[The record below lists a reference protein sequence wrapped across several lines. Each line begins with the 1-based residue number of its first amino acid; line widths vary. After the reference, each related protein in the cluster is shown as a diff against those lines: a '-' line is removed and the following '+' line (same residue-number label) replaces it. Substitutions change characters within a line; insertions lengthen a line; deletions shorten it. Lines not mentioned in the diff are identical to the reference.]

1 MIQTRTRALTEDFVP
16 ELTPPTPFP
25 NAWLDD
31 LAALDAAWQGGDA
44 IAASEAR
51 AVLADWRQRLGRP
64 ERPEEEMLDIVT
76 TVGAPLGWTAPRWF
90 CHLTGLRHRV
100 IHLLLTS
107 PQGLLILQMR
117 AHDKEEWPSLF
128 DTTVGG
134 HVKAGRD
141 WRQGALEEI
150 EEEMG
155 LPAAEAGRWLVEG
168 RLHAVG
174 PTYERYAVSHDL
186 PPLRNRQ
193 VNQIFGGALTEW
205 GLAHLHFRDGE
216 VAGAYLCHPQEAR
229 RMVETDFLIA
239 PGLRHAFWRWRE
251 WQEEQRSGIGDWK
264 LG

>member
-1 MIQTRTRALTEDFVP
+1 MIPARPCARPTEDFVP
-16 ELTPPTPFP
+16 EFTPPTPFP
-25 NAWLDD
+25 SAWLDD
-31 LAALDAAWQGGDA
+31 LAALDAGWQGGDA
-44 IAASEAR
+44 VAPAAAR
-51 AVLADWRQRLGRP
+51 AMLADWRQRLDRP
-64 ERPEEEMLDIVT
+64 ERAGEEMLDVVT
-76 TVGAPLGWTAPRWF
+76 TTGAPLGWAAPRWF

-117 AHDKEEWPSLF
+117 AHDKDEWPSFF

-155 LPAAEAGRWLVEG
+155 LPAVEVGRWLVEG
-168 RLHAVG
+168 RLHEVG
-174 PTYERYAVSHDL
+174 PTYERHGVSHDI

-216 VAGAYLCHPQEAR
+216 VAGAYLCPLQEVR
-229 RMVETDFLIA
+229 RMLETGFPVA
-239 PGLRHAFWRWRE
+239 PGLKHAFGRWWE
-251 WQEEQRSGIGDWK
+251 WKQGQEA
-264 LG
+264 